1 MFEILIFAV
10 VDSNGKKI
18 LSHARQFVCQ
28 FSTVA
33 FDDHKNC
40 NVFHRF
46 PFEWCLGKVAIM
58 IKELTVHKHRKQESS
73 IGSIFHLIFIY
84 LFIFNYSFS

>member
-33 FDDHKNC
+33 FDDLKIAMYFTDFLLNG
-40 NVFHRF
+40 V
-46 PFEWCLGKVAIM
+46 
-58 IKELTVHKHRKQESS
+58 
-73 IGSIFHLIFIY
+73 
-84 LFIFNYSFS
+84 